1 MARKR
6 YSDEDAL
13 KILQEIDVP
22 SHDGLDTVSSSF
34 LDLSHRIF
42 AKKIE
47 KHAQPPALGGWLG
60 FGRGPNPTV
69 SCGHRP

>member
-34 LDLSHRIF
+34 LDLSQPLF
-42 AKKIE
+42 AKKRKSI
-47 KHAQPPALGGWLG
+47 
-60 FGRGPNPTV
+60 PNPPHWEAGLVLVGALT
-69 SCGHRP
+69 